1 MIDCI
6 AYRWSPGIGDPS
18 LIGWTAAAMFV
29 VAAVMCLMRAR
40 DGFSGLYPQTTQVRL
55 FWLGLFFVLAALA
68 VNKQLDL
75 HSLITIGGR
84 CVAVEQG
91 WYGERQSVQR
101 GFILGLVLA
110 AGLAGGG
117 VLWLMRHALR
127 RIWLALAGFGLLVVF
142 ILISASSFHSID
154 VFIGLEL
161 MGVGMN
167 RVVEITALTM
177 IIIGARRRAS
187 DRLAPPSSPGI
198 HEPPT
203 NA

>member
-1 MIDCI
+1 MV
-6 AYRWSPGIGDPS
+6 RSWLRQSSGVS
-18 LIGWTAAAMFV
+18 
-29 VAAVMCLMRAR
+29 AR
-40 DGFSGLYPQTTQVRL
+40 GATCP
-55 FWLGLFFVLAALA
+55 A
-68 VNKQLDL
+68 VNIVG
-75 HSLITIGGR
+75 ITIGGR

-154 VFIGLEL
+154 VFIGIEL

-167 RVVEITALTM
+167 RVVEIIALAM

-187 DRLAPPSSPGI
+187 DRLAPPGM